1 MGNGRS
7 ALRATIT
14 PTGPSWLPYSRIDD
28 YSAAISI
35 SRPCPQAGPMEIN
48 PEQGQNHSRA
58 CQSTACR
65 SFEKKR

>member
-48 PEQGQNHSRA
+48 PE
-58 CQSTACR
+58 
-65 SFEKKR
+65 